1 LHLGLDVMVRER
13 MGHQFSLSHPSDK
26 NKDVARVGHPALRD
40 NVFGAE
46 DCGESRKGMM
56 SETRK
61 LRMGMVGGGPGAF
74 IGPVHK
80 MAAELDG
87 KIELVAGAFSHSAE
101 RSREAGAGFGIDPAR
116 AYASYGEMMEAERKR
131 PDAIDFVAI
140 TTPNNLHLPI
150 AVAAMEA
157 GFPVMSD
164 KPATASYEEAL
175 ELEAAVKK
183 SGLPYGL
190 THTYAGYGMVRE
202 ARAFCASGKLG
213 KIRKVQ
219 VEYLQG
225 WMTKPIETTGH
236 KQASWRA
243 DPAFNGP
250 GGCIGDIGIHAFH
263 LLEYITGLEVTGI
276 NATLRSVVE
285 GRRLDDDCNELV
297 RLNNGA
303 GGVISASQVA
313 AGELNEVRIR
323 IYGEKGG
330 IDWRQQDPNK
340 LVVRWLDGP
349 EEIRHA
355 AAGYLSADAR
365 GVGRVPPGHPEGYI
379 EAFAV
384 LYREFAEGLLAW
396 RRSEKNP
403 LPTTLPGIA
412 AAVRGM
418 RYIERTIESSRK
430 EGWVEF

>member
-1 LHLGLDVMVRER
+1 VGRE
-13 MGHQFSLSHPSDK
+13 QI
-26 NKDVARVGHPALRD
+26 ALRD

-46 DCGESRKGMM
+46 DCLESRKGMM
-56 SETRK
+56 SVTRK

-87 KIELVAGAFSHSAE
+87 KIELVAGAFSHSPE
-101 RSREAGAGFGIDPAR
+101 RSREAGVGFGIDPAR

-150 AVAAMEA
+150 AMAAMEA

-175 ELEAAVKK
+175 KLEAAVKK
-183 SGLPYGL
+183 FGLPYGL

-202 ARAFCASGKLG
+202 ARAICSSGKLG

-225 WMTKPIETTGH
+225 WMTKPLETTGH

-285 GRRLDDDCNELV
+285 GRRLCGGCGISNGLSRVAVKRGGWSFRVLWNE
-297 RLNNGA
+297 RTW
-303 GGVISASQVA
+303 SSCYPRSQNRDLHLTDKDLSVGTPDLGRA
-313 AGELNEVRIR
+313 AV
-323 IYGEKGG
+323 
-330 IDWRQQDPNK
+330 
-340 LVVRWLDGP
+340 VVR
-349 EEIRHA
+349 R
-355 AAGYLSADAR
+355 
-365 GVGRVPPGHPEGYI
+365 
-379 EAFAV
+379 
-384 LYREFAEGLLAW
+384 
-396 RRSEKNP
+396 
-403 LPTTLPGIA
+403 
-412 AAVRGM
+412 
-418 RYIERTIESSRK
+418 
-430 EGWVEF
+430 